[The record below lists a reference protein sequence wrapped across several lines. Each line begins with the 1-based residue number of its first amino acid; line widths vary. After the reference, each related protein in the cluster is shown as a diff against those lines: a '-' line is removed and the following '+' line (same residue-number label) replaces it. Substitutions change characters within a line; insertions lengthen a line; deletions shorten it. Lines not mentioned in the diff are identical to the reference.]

1 MDQYHGILEFRMG
14 DNDVLSDLFL
24 SHVYIHYSVQT
35 EVYTYNLRN
44 TVVTVLVCKSDSN
57 RHEKDI
63 E

>member
-1 MDQYHGILEFRMG
+1 MG
-14 DNDVLSDLFL
+14 DNDVLSDLFV

-35 EVYTYNLRN
+35 EVCTYNLRN
-44 TVVTVLVCKSDSN
+44 TVLVCKSDSN